1 MPNLDRGHSIGK
13 DYPGVEMDIAVLIK
27 YVPDSTAKITV
38 SGDRVNES
46 AVSKWSISPFDEY
59 ALEAALSMKESA
71 GASVTAITCG
81 PSRSEKGLRDA
92 AAVGADALVH
102 VAVDDLTSLDS
113 TKMQA
118 LLAAAV
124 QNNVQRGRRRLILAS
139 AAGLLVFLFCLLEP
153 RPAFSRGKFSRSE
166 RGSSGR
172 A

>member
-71 GASVTAITCG
+71 GDF
-81 PSRSEKGLRDA
+81 E
-92 AAVGADALVH
+92 
-102 VAVDDLTSLDS
+102 
-113 TKMQA
+113 M
-118 LLAAAV
+118 LL
-124 QNNVQRGRRRLILAS
+124 LS
-139 AAGLLVFLFCLLEP
+139 ARMPLCMSP
-153 RPAFSRGKFSRSE
+153 
-166 RGSSGR
+166 
-172 A
+172 